1 MDFMESRIDYVELN
15 GLKTRYVSAGEGEPV
30 VLVHGTGGHIENFSK
45 MYKELQKN
53 YKVYAFDLW
62 GFGLS
67 AKPETDY
74 TIPFWGNQLK
84 MFIETVIGKPASVIG
99 QSLGGWIAAYVAM
112 NHSSWVRKLILLTS
126 VGLELN
132 LDEQDGIRKFQEF
145 NRKSANDQEITHDAV
160 RRRYSLNVQDAS
172 SIPEEW
178 VDVRY
183 TFYSMPETRTVMYHW
198 TDYITGILD
207 QNHAAQEYLLN
218 KENVRKLQMP
228 VLFLWAE
235 YDSLTPVVAVERL
248 LPYCPNA
255 SIYVVKDAGHWPH
268 VEKPEEVNKIVVN
281 FLLAIPS

>member
-1 MDFMESRIDYVELN
+1 MDFMGSRIDYVELN

-30 VLVHGTGGHIENFSK
+30 VLVHGTGGHFENFSK
-45 MYKELQKN
+45 MFKQLQKN
-53 YKVYAFDLW
+53 YHVYAFDLW

-67 AKPETDY
+67 AKPEVDY

-84 MFIETVIGKPASVIG
+84 MFIQTVVGKPASVIG

-112 NHSSWVRKLILLTS
+112 KDSSCVRKLILLTS

-132 LDEQDGIRKFQEF
+132 PDEQDGVRNFQEF
-145 NRKSANDQEITHDAV
+145 NRKSVNEQETTHDSV
-160 RRRYSLNVQDAS
+160 RRRYSLNVRDAS

-198 TDYITGILD
+198 TDYVTGLLD
-207 QNHAAQEYLLN
+207 KNHVAQEYLLN

-235 YDSLTPVVAVERL
+235 HDSLTPVVAVERL
-248 LPYCPNA
+248 LPHCPNA
-255 SIYVVKDAGHWPH
+255 SLYVVKDAGHWPH
-268 VEKPEEVNKIVVN
+268 VEKPEEVNQIVVN
-281 FLLAIPS
+281 FL